1 MLNIIIKGIFIG
13 ILVSAPMGPMGILCI
28 QRTLSRGRW
37 HGFFTGLGATLSDVL
52 YALITLV
59 GISLV
64 TDFIEKN
71 EIVLQVVGGAVL
83 IVFGYIVYNT
93 NPLKAL
99 KPNEAPPETRY
110 VKDFISSFFLTASN
124 VAIIFVFITLFA
136 RFNFNPS
143 DLGLWGIIVSIT
155 AIALGA
161 ICWWLFITAFV
172 SYLGKHFNRKGLV
185 ILNRIIGVVLAV
197 IGIVGVVSGL
207 IM

>member
-1 MLNIIIKGIFIG
+1 
-13 ILVSAPMGPMGILCI
+13 MGPMGILCI